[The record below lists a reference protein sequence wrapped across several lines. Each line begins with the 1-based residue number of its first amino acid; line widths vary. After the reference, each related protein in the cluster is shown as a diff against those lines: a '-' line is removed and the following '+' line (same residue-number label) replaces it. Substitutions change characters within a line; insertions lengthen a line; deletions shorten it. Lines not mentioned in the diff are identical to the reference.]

1 MHEAPLYV
9 NKIYA
14 CHVRGYVS
22 LSRISSRREI
32 LENKNPKIT
41 KIAKE
46 TLHAKKTKS
55 SRLAMFPFP
64 QFLREQFQNP
74 IG

>member
-46 TLHAKKTKS
+46 TLHAKKNKIKQAS
-55 SRLAMFPFP
+55 YVSLS
-64 QFLREQFQNP
+64 P
-74 IG
+74 IFT